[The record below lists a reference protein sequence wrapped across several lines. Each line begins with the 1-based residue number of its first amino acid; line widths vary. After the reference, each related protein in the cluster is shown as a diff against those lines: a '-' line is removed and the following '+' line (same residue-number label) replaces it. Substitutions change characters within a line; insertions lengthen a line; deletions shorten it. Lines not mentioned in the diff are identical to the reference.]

1 MQLPFVLVL
10 ASIVFGRPS
19 PRAGWVPVGSIGGGL
34 GLALFA
40 AAPTGGTPGI
50 PAARW
55 TAVLTCCLLAV
66 VVLCSVAVR
75 LTDGAARAACMGLAA
90 AVSYSLTAALTKS
103 STAALGRRDTGAFFT
118 AWQTYAFPA
127 PGVCALFLPENA
139 MQPGPLAASQPALS
153 LGDTPV
159 SLALGVTLYGE
170 RLRGGWWLT
179 LQVFGLALV
188 AYGVARLSPRHL
200 VLAGT

>member
-1 MQLPFVLVL
+1 MMQLPFVLLL

-55 TAVLTCCLLAV
+55 TAALTCCLLAV

-103 STAALGRRDTGAFFT
+103 STAALGRRDMGAF
-118 AWQTYAFPA
+118 
-127 PGVCALFLPENA
+127 LLENA
-139 MQPGPLAASQPALS
+139 MQPGPLVASQPALT

-159 SLALGVTLYGE
+159 SVALGVTLYGE